1 MKNFFRGAATA
12 LITPFEGRN
21 GARGVNYSC
30 LKQLLTRQF
39 AAGVSAVVILGT
51 TGESATVTEK
61 ERREIF
67 KFCVQTRNSFYGDS
81 CGNSCGEACGD
92 RRTKLIFGCGAN
104 DTRTAEKRAAAAQ
117 KLGADGVLAVT
128 PYYNKCTQRGIYFYY
143 REICAACDLPVI
155 AYNVPT
161 RTGVNILPETMARIA
176 ELPQIA
182 GLKDAGGN
190 MAQSLEILR
199 LIGDRCDLYSGADEL
214 NLPILLCGGVGAISV
229 TANVAPRAVQAMC
242 EAVGSGDY
250 ARAIRINDLLATLN
264 EALFCEV
271 NPIPVKAAMN
281 LLGFFCGKPRAP
293 LTELENGHL
302 QTLAA
307 AISRFAAAAKNEP
320 FCKDGEL

>member
-1 MKNFFRGAATA
+1 MKNYFRGAATA
-12 LITPFEGRN
+12 LVTPFEGRN
-21 GARGVNYSC
+21 RARSVNYSC
-30 LKQLLTRQF
+30 LKRLLTRQF

-67 KFCVQTRNSFYGDS
+67 KFCVQARNSFYGES
-81 CGNSCGEACGD
+81 SGNFGGD
-92 RRTKLIFGCGAN
+92 RRAKLIFGCGAN
-104 DTRTAEKRAAAAQ
+104 DTRVAAKRALAAQ

-155 AYNVPT
+155 AYNVPA

-176 ELPQIA
+176 ELPGIA

-190 MAQSLEILR
+190 MAQSLETLR
-199 LIGDRCDLYSGADEL
+199 FIGDKCDLYSGADEL
-214 NLPILLCGGVGAISV
+214 NLPILLCGGAGAISV
-229 TANVAPRAVQAMC
+229 TANVAPRAVRAMC
-242 EAVGSGDY
+242 AAAEAGDY
-250 ARAIRINDLLATLN
+250 ARAIHINDLIAPLN
-264 EALFCEV
+264 TALFCEV

-293 LTELENGHL
+293 LTEIENEHL
-302 QTLAA
+302 QKLAA
-307 AISRFAAAAKNEP
+307 EISRFAAAVKNED
-320 FCKDGEL
+320 FYKDGEL

>member
-21 GARGVNYSC
+21 RARGVNYSC
-30 LKQLLTRQF
+30 LKRLLTRQF

-67 KFCVQTRNSFYGDS
+67 NFCVQARNGFYGE
-81 CGNSCGEACGD
+81 NCGD
-92 RRTKLIFGCGAN
+92 RRAKLIFGCGAN
-104 DTRTAEKRAAAAQ
+104 DTRAAAKHAAAAQ

-128 PYYNKCTQRGIYFYY
+128 PYYNKCTQRGLFLYY
-143 REICAACDLPVI
+143 REIAAACDLPVI
-155 AYNVPT
+155 AYNVPA

-176 ELPQIA
+176 ELPRIA

-190 MAQSLEILR
+190 MAQSLETLR

-214 NLPILLCGGVGAISV
+214 NLPILLCGGAGAISV
-229 TANVAPRAVQAMC
+229 TANVAPRTVQAMC
-242 EAVGSGDY
+242 AAAATGDY
-250 ARAIRINDLLATLN
+250 ARAIHINSFLAPLN
-264 EALFCEV
+264 TALFCEV

-293 LTELENGHL
+293 LTELENEHL

-307 AISRFAAAAKNEP
+307 AISRFAAAAKNVD
-320 FCKDGEL
+320 FYKDGEL